1 MTAPDRA
8 VDTGNLMSKPS
19 FDQDAANL
27 LDDLIQRARRAGAD
41 AADALLVDA
50 ASLSLS
56 TRLGQPEGLERSEAG
71 DLGLRVFVGRRMAV
85 VSSTDRS
92 PRMLAELAE
101 RAVAMARAVPED
113 PFCGIADPDQVTRDW
128 IDLDL
133 LDPTEPTADE
143 LIAAARATEDAARAV
158 AGVTNSDGGDA
169 SWSRSS
175 VTLVASNG
183 FAGGYGVSRR
193 SLSVSV
199 LAGEGTGME
208 RDYDYHSTIYGSD
221 LESPEE
227 IGRRAG
233 RKTVAKLNPR
243 KVKSQAVPIIFDPR
257 LSGGFVG
264 TFCGAI
270 SGAAIARG
278 TSFLKDR
285 LGKDVFASGIRIV
298 EDPHVRRGMR
308 SKPFDAEGL
317 ANHRRNLIEDG
328 VLTTWILDLRS
339 SRQLG
344 LSPTGHA
351 TRGTSGP
358 PAPSPTNV
366 YMEAGTLSPKELM
379 ADIQQ
384 GLYVTE
390 MMGQGV
396 NGVTGDYSRGA
407 AGFWI
412 ENGEIAY
419 PVSEIT
425 IAGNMKDMYRR
436 LTPANDLRLRHGID
450 APTLRIDGMT
460 VAGM

>member
-1 MTAPDRA
+1 
-8 VDTGNLMSKPS
+8 MSKPS

-27 LDDLIQRARRAGAD
+27 LEDLIQRARRAGAD

-71 DLGLRVFVGRRMAV
+71 DLGLRVFVGKRMAV

-113 PFCGIADPDQVTRDW
+113 PFCGIADPDQITRDW
-128 IDLDL
+128 ADLDL
-133 LDPTEPTADE
+133 LDNNEPTADE
-143 LIAAARATEDAARAV
+143 LIAAAKATEDAARAV
-158 AGVTNSDGGDA
+158 AGVTNSDGADA
-169 SWSRSS
+169 SWSRSA

-208 RDYDYHSTIYGSD
+208 RDYDYHSTVYGSD

-227 IGRRAG
+227 IGQRAG

-264 TFCGAI
+264 TLCGAI

-285 LGKDVFASGIRIV
+285 LGKELFGPGIRIV
-298 EDPHVRRGMR
+298 EDPHVRRGIR

-339 SRQLG
+339 ARQLG

-366 YMEAGTLSPKELM
+366 YMEAGPLSPKELM
-379 ADIQQ
+379 ADIKQ

-425 IAGNMKDMYRR
+425 IAGNLKDMYRR
-436 LTPANDLRLRHGID
+436 LTPASDLHLRHGID

>member
-1 MTAPDRA
+1 
-8 VDTGNLMSKPS
+8 MSKPS

-27 LDDLIQRARRAGAD
+27 LEDLIQRARRAGAD

-71 DLGLRVFVGRRMAV
+71 DLGLRVFVGKRMAV

-113 PFCGIADPDQVTRDW
+113 PFCGIADPDQITRDW
-128 IDLDL
+128 TDLDL
-133 LDPTEPTADE
+133 LDNNEPTADE
-143 LIAAARATEDAARAV
+143 LIAAAKATEDAARAV
-158 AGVTNSDGGDA
+158 AGVTNSDGADA
-169 SWSRSS
+169 SWSRSA

-208 RDYDYHSTIYGSD
+208 RDYDYHSTVYGSD

-227 IGRRAG
+227 IGQRAG

-264 TFCGAI
+264 TLCGAI

-285 LGKDVFASGIRIV
+285 LGKELFGPGIRIV

-339 SRQLG
+339 ARQLG

-366 YMEAGTLSPKELM
+366 YMEAGPLSPKELM
-379 ADIQQ
+379 ADIKQ

-425 IAGNMKDMYRR
+425 IAGNLKDMYRR
-436 LTPANDLRLRHGID
+436 LTPASDLHLRHGID

>member
-1 MTAPDRA
+1 MT
-8 VDTGNLMSKPS
+8 KPS

-27 LDDLIQRARRAGAD
+27 LDELIQRARRAGAD
-41 AADALLVDA
+41 AADALLVDG

-56 TRLGQPEGLERSEAG
+56 TRLGKPEGLERSEAG

-92 PRMLAELAE
+92 ARMITELAE

-113 PFCGIADPDQVTRDW
+113 PFCGIAEPDQITHSW

-133 LDPTEPTADE
+133 NDPDEPSADA
-143 LIAAARATEDAARAV
+143 LIAAAKATEDAARAV
-158 AGVTNSDGGDA
+158 AGVTNSDGADA
-169 SWSRSS
+169 SWSRSA

-208 RDYDYHSTIYGSD
+208 RDYAYHSTVYGSD
-221 LESPEE
+221 LESPAE
-227 IGRRAG
+227 IGERAG
-233 RKTVAKLNPR
+233 RKAVEKLNPR
-243 KVKSQAVPIIFDPR
+243 KVKSQTVPVIFDPR
-257 LSGGFVG
+257 LSGGFLG
-264 TFCGAI
+264 NLCGAI

-278 TSFLKDR
+278 TSFLKDK
-285 LGKDVFASGIRIV
+285 LGQAVFSPGIQVV
-298 EDPHVRRGMR
+298 EDPHVPRGLR

-317 ANHRRNLIEDG
+317 PNRRRNLIEDG

-344 LSPTGHA
+344 LTPTGHA

-358 PAPSPTNV
+358 PSPSPTNV
-366 YMEAGTLSPKELM
+366 YLAPGSLSPTELM
-379 ADIQQ
+379 ADIKD

-390 MMGQGV
+390 LMGQGV

-412 ENGEIAY
+412 ENGQLAY

-425 IAGNMKDMYRR
+425 IAGNLKDMFHRMV
-436 LTPANDLRLRHGID
+436 PASDLRLRYGID
-450 APTLRIDGMT
+450 APTVRIDGMT

>member
-1 MTAPDRA
+1 MT
-8 VDTGNLMSKPS
+8 KPS

-41 AADALLVDA
+41 TADALLVDG

-56 TRLGQPEGLERSEAG
+56 TRLGKPEGLERSEAG

-85 VSSTDRS
+85 VSSTDRG
-92 PRMLAELAE
+92 PRMIAELAE

-113 PFCGIADPDQVTRDW
+113 PFCGIAEPGQITQSW

-133 LDPTEPTADE
+133 NDPDEPSADA
-143 LIAAARATEDAARAV
+143 LIEAAKATEDAARAV
-158 AGVTNSDGGDA
+158 AGVTNSDGADA
-169 SWSRSS
+169 SWSRSA

-208 RDYDYHSTIYGSD
+208 RDYAYHSTVYGSD
-221 LESPEE
+221 LESPAE
-227 IGRRAG
+227 IGARAG
-233 RKTVAKLNPR
+233 RKAVAKLNPR
-243 KVKSQAVPIIFDPR
+243 KVKSQTVPVIFDPR
-257 LSGGFVG
+257 LSGGFLG
-264 TFCGAI
+264 NLCGAI
-270 SGAAIARG
+270 SGAAITRG

-285 LGKDVFASGIRIV
+285 LGQAVFAPGIQVV
-298 EDPHVRRGMR
+298 EDPHVRRGLR

-317 ANHRRNLIEDG
+317 PNHRRNLIEDG

-344 LSPTGHA
+344 LTPTGHA

-358 PAPSPTNV
+358 PSPSPTNV
-366 YMEAGTLSPKELM
+366 YLAPGSLSPTELM
-379 ADIQQ
+379 ADIKD

-390 MMGQGV
+390 LMGQGV

-412 ENGEIAY
+412 ENGQIAY

-425 IAGNMKDMYRR
+425 IAGNLKDMFRR
-436 LTPANDLRLRHGID
+436 IVPASDLRLRYGID
-450 APTLRIDGMT
+450 APTIRIDGMT

>member
-1 MTAPDRA
+1 MT
-8 VDTGNLMSKPS
+8 KPS

-41 AADALLVDA
+41 AADALLVDG

-56 TRLGQPEGLERSEAG
+56 TRLGKPEGLERSEAG
-71 DLGLRVFVGRRMAV
+71 DLGLRVLVGRRMAV
-85 VSSTDRS
+85 VSSTDRG
-92 PRMLAELAE
+92 PRMIAELAE

-113 PFCGIADPDQVTRDW
+113 PFCGIAEPGQITHSW

-133 LDPTEPTADE
+133 NDPDEPSADA
-143 LIAAARATEDAARAV
+143 LIEAAKATEDAARAV
-158 AGVTNSDGGDA
+158 AGVTNSDGADA
-169 SWSRSS
+169 SWSRSA

-208 RDYDYHSTIYGSD
+208 RDYAYHSTVYGSD
-221 LESPEE
+221 LESPAE
-227 IGRRAG
+227 IGARAG
-233 RKTVAKLNPR
+233 RKAVAKLNPR
-243 KVKSQAVPIIFDPR
+243 KMKSQTVPVIFDPR
-257 LSGGFVG
+257 LSGGFLG
-264 TFCGAI
+264 NLCGAI
-270 SGAAIARG
+270 SGTAIARG
-278 TSFLKDR
+278 TSFLKDK
-285 LGKDVFASGIRIV
+285 LGQAVFAPGIQVV
-298 EDPHVRRGMR
+298 EDPHVRRGLR

-317 ANHRRNLIEDG
+317 PNHRRNLIEDG

-344 LSPTGHA
+344 LTPTGHA

-358 PAPSPTNV
+358 PSPSPTNV
-366 YMEAGTLSPKELM
+366 YLAPGPLSPTELM
-379 ADIQQ
+379 ADIKD

-390 MMGQGV
+390 LMGQGV

-412 ENGEIAY
+412 ENGQIAY

-425 IAGNMKDMYRR
+425 IAGNLKDMFRR
-436 LTPANDLRLRHGID
+436 IVPASDLRLRYGID
-450 APTLRIDGMT
+450 APTIRIDGMT

>member
-1 MTAPDRA
+1 MT
-8 VDTGNLMSKPS
+8 KPS
-19 FDQDAANL
+19 FDQDAADL

-41 AADALLVDA
+41 TADALLVDG

-56 TRLGQPEGLERSEAG
+56 TRLGKPEGLERSEAG

-85 VSSTDRS
+85 VSSTDRG
-92 PRMLAELAE
+92 PRMIAELAE

-113 PFCGIADPDQVTRDW
+113 PFCGIAEPGQITQSW

-133 LDPTEPTADE
+133 NDPDEPSADA
-143 LIAAARATEDAARAV
+143 LIEAAKATEDAARAV
-158 AGVTNSDGGDA
+158 AGVTNSDGADA
-169 SWSRSS
+169 SWSRSA

-208 RDYDYHSTIYGSD
+208 RDYAYHSTVYGSD
-221 LESPEE
+221 LESPAE
-227 IGRRAG
+227 IGARAG
-233 RKTVAKLNPR
+233 RKAVAKLNPR
-243 KVKSQAVPIIFDPR
+243 KVKSQTVPVIFDPR
-257 LSGGFVG
+257 LSGGFLG
-264 TFCGAI
+264 NLCGAI
-270 SGAAIARG
+270 SGAAITRG

-285 LGKDVFASGIRIV
+285 LGQAVFAPGIQVV
-298 EDPHVRRGMR
+298 EDPHVRRGLR

-317 ANHRRNLIEDG
+317 PNHRRNLIEDG

-344 LSPTGHA
+344 LTPTGHA

-358 PAPSPTNV
+358 PSPSPTNV
-366 YMEAGTLSPKELM
+366 YLAPGPLSPTELM
-379 ADIQQ
+379 ADIKD

-390 MMGQGV
+390 LMGQGV

-412 ENGEIAY
+412 ENGQIAY

-425 IAGNMKDMYRR
+425 IAGNLKDMFRR
-436 LTPANDLRLRHGID
+436 IVPASDLRLRYGID
-450 APTLRIDGMT
+450 APTIRIDGMT

>member
-1 MTAPDRA
+1 MT
-8 VDTGNLMSKPS
+8 KPS

-41 AADALLVDA
+41 AADALLVDG

-56 TRLGQPEGLERSEAG
+56 TRLGKPEGLERSEAG

-85 VSSTDRS
+85 VSSTDRG
-92 PRMLAELAE
+92 PRMIAELAE

-113 PFCGIADPDQVTRDW
+113 SFCGIAEPGQITHSW

-133 LDPTEPTADE
+133 NDPDEPSADA
-143 LIAAARATEDAARAV
+143 LIDAAKATEDAARAV
-158 AGVTNSDGGDA
+158 AGVTNSDGADA
-169 SWSRSS
+169 SWSRSA

-208 RDYDYHSTIYGSD
+208 RDYAYHSTVYGSD
-221 LESPEE
+221 LESPAE
-227 IGRRAG
+227 IGARAG
-233 RKTVAKLNPR
+233 RQAVAKLNPR
-243 KVKSQAVPIIFDPR
+243 KVKSQTVPVIFDPR
-257 LSGGFVG
+257 LSGGFLG
-264 TFCGAI
+264 NLCGAI

-285 LGKDVFASGIRIV
+285 LGQSVFAPGIQVV
-298 EDPHVRRGMR
+298 EDPHVRRGLR

-317 ANHRRNLIEDG
+317 PNHRRHLIEDG

-344 LSPTGHA
+344 LAPTGHA

-358 PAPSPTNV
+358 PSPSPTNV
-366 YMEAGTLSPKELM
+366 YLAPGPLSPTELM
-379 ADIQQ
+379 ADIQD

-390 MMGQGV
+390 LMGQGV

-412 ENGEIAY
+412 ENGQIAY

-425 IAGNMKDMYRR
+425 IAGNLKDMFRR
-436 LTPANDLRLRHGID
+436 TVPASDLRLRYGID
-450 APTLRIDGMT
+450 APTIRIDGMT

>member
-1 MTAPDRA
+1 MT
-8 VDTGNLMSKPS
+8 KPS

-41 AADALLVDA
+41 AADALLVDG

-56 TRLGQPEGLERSEAG
+56 TRLGKPEGLERSEAG
-71 DLGLRVFVGRRMAV
+71 DLGLRVFIGKRMAV

-92 PRMLAELAE
+92 LRMIAELAE

-113 PFCGIADPDQVTRDW
+113 PFCGIAEPGQITQNW
-128 IDLDL
+128 GDLDL
-133 LDPTEPTADE
+133 NDPNEPSAEALITA
-143 LIAAARATEDAARAV
+143 AKATEDAARAV
-158 AGVTNSDGGDA
+158 PGVTNSDGADA
-169 SWSRSS
+169 SWSRSA

-183 FAGGYGVSRR
+183 FAGGYGVSRQ

-199 LAGEGTGME
+199 LAGDGTGME
-208 RDYDYHSTIYGSD
+208 RDYAYHSTVYGSD
-221 LESPEE
+221 LESPEA
-227 IGRRAG
+227 IGQRAG
-233 RKTVAKLNPR
+233 RQVVAKLNPR
-243 KVKSQAVPIIFDPR
+243 KVKSQTVPVIFDPR
-257 LSGGFVG
+257 LSGGFLG
-264 TFCGAI
+264 NLCGAI

-285 LGKDVFASGIRIV
+285 LGQPVFADNIQIV
-298 EDPHVRRGMR
+298 EDPHIARGLR

-317 ANHRRNLIEDG
+317 PNHRRHLIQDG

-339 SRQLG
+339 ARQLG
-344 LSPTGHA
+344 LTPTGHA
-351 TRGTSGP
+351 TRGTSSP

-366 YMEAGTLSPKELM
+366 YMAPGALSPKELM
-379 ADIQQ
+379 SDIKD
-384 GLYVTE
+384 GLYVTDL
-390 MMGQGV
+390 MGQGV

-425 IAGNMKDMYRR
+425 IAGNLKDMFRR
-436 LTPANDLRLRHGID
+436 LVPASDLNLRYGID

>member
-1 MTAPDRA
+1 
-8 VDTGNLMSKPS
+8 MSKPP
-19 FDQDAANL
+19 FDQAAADL

-56 TRLGQPEGLERSEAG
+56 TRLGKPEGLERSEGG
-71 DLGLRVFVGRRMAV
+71 DLGLRVFVGKRMAV

-113 PFCGIADPDQVTRDW
+113 SFCGIADADAITHDW
-128 IDLDL
+128 ADLDL
-133 LDPTEPTADE
+133 CDPAEPTAED
-143 LIAAARATEDAARAV
+143 LIDAARATEDAARAV
-158 AGVTNSDGGDA
+158 TGVTNSDGADA
-169 SWSRSS
+169 SWSRSAI
-175 VTLVASNG
+175 TLVASNG
-183 FAGGYGVSRR
+183 FSGGYAVSRR

-208 RDYDYHSTIYGSD
+208 RDYDYHATVYGSD
-221 LESPEE
+221 LRSPEQ
-227 IGRRAG
+227 IGRSAG
-233 RKTVAKLNPR
+233 EKVVAKLNPR
-243 KVKSQAVPIIFDPR
+243 KVKSQTVPVIFDPR
-257 LSGGFVG
+257 VSGGLVG
-264 TFCGAI
+264 SLLGAI

-285 LGKDVFASGIRIV
+285 MGQAVFASGINIV
-298 EDPHVRRGMR
+298 DDPHVRRGLR

-317 ANHRRNLIEDG
+317 PNRRRNLIDDG
-328 VLTTWILDLRS
+328 VLTTWLLDLRS

-344 LSPTGHA
+344 LTPTGHA
-351 TRGTSGP
+351 ARGTGSP
-358 PAPSPTNV
+358 PTPSPTNV
-366 YMEAGTLSPKELM
+366 FLAPGVLTPRELM
-379 ADIQQ
+379 ADIGQ
-384 GLYVTE
+384 GLYVTSL
-390 MMGQGV
+390 MGQGV

-425 IAGNMKDMYRR
+425 IAGNLKDMFRR
-436 LTPANDLRLRHGID
+436 LLPASDLELRYGID
-450 APTLRIDGMT
+450 APTVRIDGMT
-460 VAGM
+460 VAGT

>member
-1 MTAPDRA
+1 MT
-8 VDTGNLMSKPS
+8 KPS

-41 AADALLVDA
+41 AADALLVDG

-56 TRLGQPEGLERSEAG
+56 TRLGKPEGLERSEAG

-85 VSSTDRS
+85 VSSTDRG
-92 PRMLAELAE
+92 PRMIAELAE

-113 PFCGIADPDQVTRDW
+113 PFCGIAEPGQITQSW

-133 LDPTEPTADE
+133 NDPDEPSADA
-143 LIAAARATEDAARAV
+143 LIEAAKATEDAARAV
-158 AGVTNSDGGDA
+158 AGVTNSDGADA
-169 SWSRSS
+169 SWSRSA

-208 RDYDYHSTIYGSD
+208 RDYAYHSTVYGSD
-221 LESPEE
+221 LESPAE
-227 IGRRAG
+227 IGARAG
-233 RKTVAKLNPR
+233 RKAVAKLNPR
-243 KVKSQAVPIIFDPR
+243 KVKSQTVPVIFDPR
-257 LSGGFVG
+257 LSGGFLG
-264 TFCGAI
+264 NLCGAI

-285 LGKDVFASGIRIV
+285 LGQAVFAPGIQVV
-298 EDPHVRRGMR
+298 EDPHVRRGLR

-317 ANHRRNLIEDG
+317 PNHRRNLIEDG

-344 LSPTGHA
+344 LTPTGHA

-358 PAPSPTNV
+358 PSPSPTNV
-366 YMEAGTLSPKELM
+366 YLAPGPLSPTELM
-379 ADIQQ
+379 ADIKD

-390 MMGQGV
+390 LMGQGV

-412 ENGEIAY
+412 ENGQIAY

-425 IAGNMKDMYRR
+425 IAGNLKDMFRR
-436 LTPANDLRLRHGID
+436 IVPASDLRLRYGID
-450 APTLRIDGMT
+450 APTIRIDGMT

>member
-1 MTAPDRA
+1 MT
-8 VDTGNLMSKPS
+8 KPS

-41 AADALLVDA
+41 AADALLVDG

-56 TRLGQPEGLERSEAG
+56 TRLGKPEGLERSEAG

-92 PRMLAELAE
+92 PRMISELAE

-113 PFCGIADPDQVTRDW
+113 PYCGIADPDQVTHGW

-133 LDPTEPTADE
+133 NDPDEPSADA
-143 LIAAARATEDAARAV
+143 LIEAAKATEDAARAV
-158 AGVTNSDGGDA
+158 AGVTNSDGADA

-208 RDYDYHSTIYGSD
+208 RDYAYHATVYGSD
-221 LESPEE
+221 LESPAE
-227 IGRRAG
+227 IGERAG

-243 KVKSQAVPIIFDPR
+243 KVKSQTVPVIFDPR
-257 LSGGFVG
+257 LSGGFLG
-264 TFCGAI
+264 NLCGAI

-278 TSFLKDR
+278 TSFLKDKM
-285 LGKDVFASGIRIV
+285 GQAVFAPGIQVV
-298 EDPHVRRGMR
+298 EDPHVRRGLR

-317 ANHRRNLIEDG
+317 ANHRRNLIDDG
-328 VLTTWILDLRS
+328 VLTTWIMDLRS

-344 LSPTGHA
+344 LTPTGHA

-366 YMEAGTLSPKELM
+366 YLAPGPLSPAELM
-379 ADIQQ
+379 ADIKD

-390 MMGQGV
+390 LMGQGV

-412 ENGEIAY
+412 ENGQIAY

-425 IAGNMKDMYRR
+425 IAGNLKDMFRR
-436 LTPANDLRLRHGID
+436 MVPASDLRLRYGID
-450 APTLRIDGMT
+450 APTVRIDGMT

>member
-1 MTAPDRA
+1 
-8 VDTGNLMSKPS
+8 MSKPS

-27 LDDLIQRARRAGAD
+27 LEDLIQRARRAGAD

-71 DLGLRVFVGRRMAV
+71 DLGLRVFVGKRMAV

-113 PFCGIADPDQVTRDW
+113 PFCGIADPDQITRDW
-128 IDLDL
+128 ADLDL
-133 LDPTEPTADE
+133 LDNNEPTADE
-143 LIAAARATEDAARAV
+143 LIAAAKATEDAARAV
-158 AGVTNSDGGDA
+158 AGVTNSDGADA
-169 SWSRSS
+169 SWSRSA

-208 RDYDYHSTIYGSD
+208 RDYDYHSTVYGSD

-227 IGRRAG
+227 IGQRAG

-264 TFCGAI
+264 TLCGAI

-285 LGKDVFASGIRIV
+285 LGKELFGPGIRIV

-339 SRQLG
+339 ARQLG

-366 YMEAGTLSPKELM
+366 YMEAGPLSPKELM
-379 ADIQQ
+379 ADIKE

-425 IAGNMKDMYRR
+425 IAGNLKDMYRR
-436 LTPANDLRLRHGID
+436 LTPASDLHLRHGID

>member
-1 MTAPDRA
+1 MT
-8 VDTGNLMSKPS
+8 KPS

-41 AADALLVDA
+41 AADALLVDG

-56 TRLGQPEGLERSEAG
+56 TRLGKPEGLERSEAG

-85 VSSTDRS
+85 VSSTDRG
-92 PRMLAELAE
+92 PRMIAELAE

-113 PFCGIADPDQVTRDW
+113 PFCGIAEPGQITQSW

-133 LDPTEPTADE
+133 NDPDEPSADA
-143 LIAAARATEDAARAV
+143 LIEAAKATEDAARAV
-158 AGVTNSDGGDA
+158 AGVTNSDGADA
-169 SWSRSS
+169 SWSRSA

-208 RDYDYHSTIYGSD
+208 RDYAYHSTVYGSD
-221 LESPEE
+221 LESPAE
-227 IGRRAG
+227 IGERAG
-233 RKTVAKLNPR
+233 RKAVAKLNPR
-243 KVKSQAVPIIFDPR
+243 KVKSQTVPVIFDPR
-257 LSGGFVG
+257 LSGGFLG
-264 TFCGAI
+264 NLCGAI

-285 LGKDVFASGIRIV
+285 LGQAVFAPGIQVV
-298 EDPHVRRGMR
+298 EDPHVRRGLR

-317 ANHRRNLIEDG
+317 PNHRRNLIEDG

-344 LSPTGHA
+344 LTPTGHA

-366 YMEAGTLSPKELM
+366 YLAPGPLSPGELM
-379 ADIQQ
+379 ADIKD

-390 MMGQGV
+390 LMGQGV

-412 ENGEIAY
+412 ENGQIAY
-419 PVSEIT
+419 AVSEIT
-425 IAGNMKDMYRR
+425 IAGNLKDMFRR
-436 LTPANDLRLRHGID
+436 MVPASDLRLRYGID
-450 APTLRIDGMT
+450 APTIRIDGMT